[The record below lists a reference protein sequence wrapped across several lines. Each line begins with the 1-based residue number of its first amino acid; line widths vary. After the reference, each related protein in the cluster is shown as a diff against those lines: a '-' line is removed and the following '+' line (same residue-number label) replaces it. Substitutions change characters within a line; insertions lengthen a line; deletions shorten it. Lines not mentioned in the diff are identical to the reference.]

1 MKASTENNRLV
12 ELEDIPGFEGP
23 EKKLELDFLISCNV
37 PEGLRKISEEEW
49 KVLLSEINCSI
60 LSKLSNQH
68 CDAYILSESSLFV
81 FSSKI
86 IIKTCGQITLLNC
99 IPLLIQYGNK
109 VEAKEIRVSFSRR
122 NLIFPENQ
130 FSPHT
135 SFEEEVTFLKQY
147 FPGGNSFVFGP
158 KDCDRH
164 YMFVY
169 QNENAELPPK
179 PPHSLEVLM
188 TGLDRCVMKQFCR
201 DEKFISVQELT
212 HRSNIQS
219 VFKSTTLVD
228 AHAFEPLGF
237 SLNSLD
243 GDCYTT
249 IHVTPQPECSYVS
262 FETTDVNFED
272 ADKLVSKVI
281 GIFKPETFC
290 VLIICDDVSFVTEA
304 FPNFKTR
311 GFAHHDFN
319 GTGNVLTWYSYQKT
333 ANSTTVEFQE
343 KLCSVFNQVSSSSEF
358 TQSILIEER
367 RQSSNNNDVD
377 LFVH

>member
-1 MKASTENNRLV
+1 MTTSGLNNRLV

-23 EKKLELDFLISCNV
+23 EKKLEFDFLISPNV

-49 KVLLSEINCSI
+49 AVLLSEINCSI

-81 FSSKI
+81 FSSKV

-99 IPLLIQYGNK
+99 IPSLIHYGK
-109 VEAKEIRVSFSRR
+109 RVEATETRVSFSRR

-135 SFEEEVTFLKQY
+135 SFEEEVAFLKQY
-147 FPGGNSFVFGP
+147 FPGGSSFVFGP

-164 YMFVY
+164 YLFVY
-169 QNENAELPPK
+169 ENENTWPHK
-179 PPHSLEVLM
+179 TPHSLEVLM
-188 TGLDRCVMKQFCR
+188 TGLDRCVMKQFYR

-212 HRSNIQS
+212 QRTNIQS
-219 VFKSTTLVD
+219 LFKPTTQVD
-228 AHAFEPLGF
+228 AHSFEPLGF

-262 FETTDVNFED
+262 FETTDVDFEE
-272 ADKLVSKVI
+272 ADKLVSEVI

-290 VLIICDDVSFVTEA
+290 VLVICNDVPFVTEA
-304 FPNFKTR
+304 YPNFKPR
-311 GFAHHDFN
+311 GFAHHDFK
-319 GTGNVLTWYSYQKT
+319 GTGDVLTWYS
-333 ANSTTVEFQE
+333 FQE
-343 KLCSVFNQVSSSSEF
+343 TTSTLESQKNCSVCKKTPSKEF
-358 TQSILIEER
+358 SQEILLDER
-367 RQSSNNNDVD
+367 RQSSLHSEVD
-377 LFVH
+377 IFVH